1 MNKGLEHALD
11 RCLMDSGESFRS
23 SITLEDTEA
32 LYTKYMELDIPDISR
47 VTVPVFCATFCKHV
61 LRRVN
66 SNLENNLE
74 KIVVPLKIFNTSKR
88 YPWSTLDKA
97 LEDCFRTTTPYFVG
111 KYQVKDITF
120 YGNRWIILD
129 NDFTP
134 LYAFTKTFEKP
145 PAEYI
150 NYIVTNYSLSF
161 HEKLLVQTQVPLY
174 KTLIREVL
182 PFLLN
187 GVAQSSLNDY
197 FTVFTDFKHLHCR
210 CTAQLDENLDPNA
223 ILNLNLDTLI
233 KSMDYVF

>member
-1 MNKGLEHALD
+1 MNKGLERALD

-61 LRRVN
+61 LRRAN
-66 SNLENNLE
+66 SLATNLE

-145 PAEYI
+145 PSEYI
-150 NYIVTNYSLSF
+150 NHIVANYSLSF

-174 KTLIREVL
+174 KTLIRKVL

-197 FTVFTDFKHLHCR
+197 FTMFTDFKHLHCR
-210 CTAQLDENLDPNA
+210 CTSQLDENLEPNA